1 MTSFKLI
8 QSNKP
13 TQSIQVLKSANLN
26 NEVNEDLAEETPIA
40 LIYNGISHVVM
51 MASPVD
57 LKDFALGFS
66 ITESIV
72 SNKSDIYSME
82 ENIKSNGIELN
93 IEISSECFSK
103 LKEVRRNLTGR
114 TGCGLCGAESLNQVV
129 NIPKLKENKSIPTF
143 STQSILSAMDSFSDK
158 QGLQKKTGA
167 THACGLFNEAGK
179 LILIRE
185 DVGRH
190 NALDKLIG
198 AILRESLKVG
208 LKNFFVLTSSRA
220 SYEMVQKLISI
231 DLKLLVAISAPT
243 ALAVRL
249 ADQYNVTLIA
259 FARNKR
265 FNIYSHKNNIS
276 E

>member
-1 MTSFKLI
+1 VTSFKFI
-8 QSNKP
+8 SSNNP
-13 TQSIQVLKSANLN
+13 TQNIEVFKSADLDNK
-26 NEVNEDLAEETPIA
+26 VYEDLAEEIPIA
-40 LIYNGISHVVM
+40 IIYNGISHVVM

-66 ITESIV
+66 ITESIIK
-72 SNKSDIYSME
+72 NKSDIYSIE
-82 ENIKSNGIELN
+82 ENVQSNGIELN
-93 IEISSECFSK
+93 IEISSECFSR

-114 TGCGLCGAESLNQVV
+114 TGCGLCGAESLNQVI
-129 NIPKLKENKSIPTF
+129 NIPKLKENKNILKF
-143 STQSILSAMDSFSDK
+143 SSKSILNAIDSFSEK

-167 THACGLFNEAGK
+167 THACGLFDDTGK

-198 AILRESLKVG
+198 GILSQSDKVIS
-208 LKNFFVLTSSRA
+208 KNFFVLTSSRA

-249 ADQYNVTLIA
+249 ADQYKVTLIA

-265 FNIYSHKNNIS
+265 FNIYSHRDNIS